1 MVTILIYVPETNV
14 ELIFS
19 IAAIFLTTG
28 VFGYT
33 LNLIGT
39 IINDITKKSKEYN
52 NERRVMNRFFKKKNI
67 PEKLRERITLYLEFM
82 HQESME
88 ENLEEEK

>member
-1 MVTILIYVPETNV
+1 
-14 ELIFS
+14 
-19 IAAIFLTTG
+19 
-28 VFGYT
+28 
-33 LNLIGT
+33 
-39 IINDITKKSKEYN
+39 
-52 NERRVMNRFFKKKNI
+52 MNRFFKKKNI